1 MKAAIM
7 KDVVELEKVQSMI
20 EDIEEF
26 FYRRGDLEGL
36 GGTKNPDAWSEF
48 MYAKK
53 EVAKIINEHMKDMEE
68 KDVIE

>member
-20 EDIEEF
+20 EDIHEY
-26 FYRRGDLEGL
+26 FYRRGELEGL
-36 GGTKNPDAWSEF
+36 GGTNNPDAWSVF
-48 MYAKK
+48 MNANK
-53 EVAKIINEHMKDMEE
+53 EITRIINEHMKDMED